1 MSDSRIIKKYPNR
14 RLYDTVLS
22 RYITLGDVRALVHQH
37 LPFRVIEQR
46 TGRDL
51 TRSVMLQVIAEQEQH
66 AGAILSEDFLAQLI
80 CGHDAGSADLISSY
94 LEQALRL
101 YLEQRLPAEPA
112 SLEDTG
118 RLAIGNFERWQQV
131 QEQIYRTLQ
140 AAAAATADGKALA

>member
-1 MSDSRIIKKYPNR
+1 MSETRIIKKYPNR

-37 LPFRVIEQR
+37 LPFRVVEQR

-51 TRSVMLQVIAEQEQH
+51 TRGVMLQVISEQEQQG
-66 AGAILSEDFLAQLI
+66 GAILSEDFLAQII
-80 CGHDAGSADLISSY
+80 CCYDAGSADMIGSY
-94 LEQALRL
+94 LEQALRF
-101 YLEQRLPAEPA
+101 YLEQNPPVAPQ
-112 SLEDTG
+112 SIEDTG

-140 AAAAATADGKALA
+140 AAANGKATV

>member
-1 MSDSRIIKKYPNR
+1 MTEPRIVKKYPNR

-22 RYITLGDVRALVHQH
+22 RYITLGDVRTLVHQH

-46 TGRDL
+46 SGRDL

-66 AGAILSEDFLAQLI
+66 GGAILSEDFLAQLI
-80 CGHDAGSADLISSY
+80 CSYDAGSADMTSSY

-101 YLEQRLPAEPA
+101 YVEQGRPATEP
-112 SLEDTG
+112 SLDDTG
-118 RLAIGNFERWQQV
+118 RLATGNFARWQQV

-140 AAAAATADGKALA
+140 EAVNGKATA

>member
-1 MSDSRIIKKYPNR
+1 MTEPRIIKKYPNR

-22 RYITLGDVRALVHQH
+22 RYITLGDVRSLVHQH

-46 TGRDL
+46 SGRDL

-66 AGAILSEDFLAQLI
+66 GGAILSEDFLAQLI
-80 CGHDAGSADLISSY
+80 CSYDAGSADMTSSY
-94 LEQALRL
+94 LEQAMRL
-101 YLEQRLPAEPA
+101 YAEQRQPAALP

-140 AAAAATADGKALA
+140 AAANGKIPA

>member
-1 MSDSRIIKKYPNR
+1 MTEPRIIKKYPNR

-22 RYITLGDVRALVHQH
+22 RYITLGDVRSLVHQH

-46 TGRDL
+46 SGRDL

-66 AGAILSEDFLAQLI
+66 GGAILSEDFLAQLI
-80 CGHDAGSADLISSY
+80 CSYDAGSADMTSSY
-94 LEQALRL
+94 LEQAMRL
-101 YLEQRLPAEPA
+101 YAEQRPPAAQP

-140 AAAAATADGKALA
+140 AAANGKAIA

>member
-1 MSDSRIIKKYPNR
+1 MTEPRIIKKYPNR

-66 AGAILSEDFLAQLI
+66 GGAILSEDFLAQLI
-80 CGHDAGSADLISSY
+80 RSYDAGSADLTSSY

-101 YLEQRLPAEPA
+101 YAEQHKPATH
-112 SLEDTG
+112 SLDDTG
-118 RLAIGNFERWQQV
+118 RLAVGNHERWQQV

-140 AAAAATADGKALA
+140 TAAAAESKVPA

>member
-1 MSDSRIIKKYPNR
+1 MSEARIIKKYPNR

-51 TRSVMLQVIAEQEQH
+51 TRAVMLQVIAELEQH
-66 AGAILSEDFLAQLI
+66 GGSILSEDFLAQLI
-80 CGHDAGSADLISSY
+80 CSHEAGSTDMISSY

-101 YLEQRLPAEPA
+101 YLEQRPSSPP
-112 SLEDTG
+112 STLEDTG
-118 RLAIGNFERWQQV
+118 RLALGNFERWQQV

-140 AAAAATADGKALA
+140 AAANSKVPA

>member
-1 MSDSRIIKKYPNR
+1 MSESRIIKKYPNR

-22 RYITLGDVRALVHQH
+22 RYITLGDIRSLIHQH

-46 TGRDL
+46 SGRDL

-66 AGAILSEDFLAQLI
+66 SGAILSEDFLAQVI
-80 CGHDAGSADLISSY
+80 CSYDAGSADMISSY

-101 YLEQRLPAEPA
+101 YLEQHPPVAPQ
-112 SLEDTG
+112 SIEDTG

-140 AAAAATADGKALA
+140 AAANGKATV

>member
-1 MSDSRIIKKYPNR
+1 MTEPRIIKKYPNR

-37 LPFRVIEQR
+37 LPFRVVEQR

-66 AGAILSEDFLAQLI
+66 GGAILSEEFLAQLI
-80 CGHDAGSADLISSY
+80 RSYDAGSADLTSSY

-101 YLEQRLPAEPA
+101 YVEQRKPTTH
-112 SLEDTG
+112 SLDDTG
-118 RLAIGNFERWQQV
+118 RLAVGNHERWQQV

-140 AAAAATADGKALA
+140 TAAAAEGNLPA

>member
-1 MSDSRIIKKYPNR
+1 MSETRIIKKYPNR

-37 LPFRVIEQR
+37 LPFRVVEQR

-51 TRSVMLQVIAEQEQH
+51 TRGVMLQVISEQEQLG
-66 AGAILSEDFLAQLI
+66 GAILSEDFLAQII
-80 CGHDAGSADLISSY
+80 CSYDAGSADMISSY

-101 YLEQRLPAEPA
+101 YLEQHPPVAPQ
-112 SLEDTG
+112 SIEDTG

-131 QEQIYRTLQ
+131 QDQIYRTLQ
-140 AAAAATADGKALA
+140 AAANGKATV

>member
-1 MSDSRIIKKYPNR
+1 MSEPRIIKKYPNR

-46 TGRDL
+46 SGRDL

-66 AGAILSEDFLAQLI
+66 GGAILSEDFLAQLI
-80 CGHDAGSADLISSY
+80 CSYDTGSADMTSSY

-101 YLEQRLPAEPA
+101 YLENGGAEKQ

-118 RLAIGNFERWQQV
+118 VLALRNFERWHQV
-131 QEQIYRTLQ
+131 QDQIYRTLQ
-140 AAAAATADGKALA
+140 EAAAGDKVV

>member
-1 MSDSRIIKKYPNR
+1 MTEPRIIKKYPNR

-46 TGRDL
+46 SGRDL

-66 AGAILSEDFLAQLI
+66 GGAILSEDFLAQLI
-80 CGHDAGSADLISSY
+80 CSYDAGSADMTSSY
-94 LEQALRL
+94 LEQAMRL
-101 YLEQRLPAEPA
+101 YAEQRPPA
-112 SLEDTG
+112 SQPSLDDTG

-140 AAAAATADGKALA
+140 AAANGKVPA

>member
-1 MSDSRIIKKYPNR
+1 MSESRIIKKYPNR

-22 RYITLGDVRALVHQH
+22 RYITLGDVRSLIHQH

-46 TGRDL
+46 SGRDL

-66 AGAILSEDFLAQLI
+66 SGAILSEDFLAQLI
-80 CGHDAGSADLISSY
+80 CSHDAGPADMTSSY

-101 YLEQRLPAEPA
+101 YVEHQRPAGQP
-112 SLEDTG
+112 SPDDTG

-140 AAAAATADGKALA
+140 AAAHSKVPA